1 MVNKVGK
8 GDIKDRESGGSLKKK
23 KKILGSYNPI
33 LPLLINTF
41 ASLLNRIDGIIKLSE
56 GRADIVN

>member
-8 GDIKDRESGGSLKKK
+8 GDIKDRESGGSLKK

-56 GRADIVN
+56 GRTDIVN